1 MFRSGAPVQPPS
13 PGPSEVSLSF
23 GFVALLVIVVAA
35 VAAAIGAGVV
45 WALNRR
51 TSRRA
56 EMTRLDVFRAQML
69 RAPQTAPAAPAPA
82 TAPRDAPLI
91 FVSYSRQDGQTVDQL
106 VQVIEQAGYTV
117 WIDRQSTGSQRFA
130 APIVK
135 AIRMSKLVAL
145 MCSRHAFES
154 DHVIREVYVA
164 GECKKPFIAFQLD
177 PANFPDD
184 VLYFVSGFPRV
195 PDHGV
200 GCAAIA
206 HGDRGDSLWS
216 RAFPQT
222 VDGESGALCLERGGT
237 AGQRAGRSSVPNP
250 GTWNVEQPLDWPIGA
265 IFGLNLPNCGTA
277 AISGA
282 IGNLPSPYSKFTP
295 QPDRR

>member
-56 EMTRLDVFRAQML
+56 EMTRLEFLARSDAARS
-69 RAPQTAPAAPAPA
+69 QTAPAAPAPA

-195 PDHGV
+195 PITALDVQQLHTEIAETRCGLERFHRLSTV
-200 GCAAIA
+200 KAALSA
-206 HGDRGDSLWS
+206 WSAAGQRDSE
-216 RAFPQT
+216 RAVPAFQT
-222 VDGESGALCLERGGT
+222 LHLERGT
-237 AGQRAGRSSVPNP
+237 ADGPADRG
-250 GTWNVEQPLDWPIGA
+250 
-265 IFGLNLPNCGTA
+265 GLRPEFAQLRRDSCY
-277 AISGA
+277 IGA
-282 IGNLPSPYSKFTP
+282 IGNLPSTLF
-295 QPDRR
+295 

>member
-1 MFRSGAPVQPPS
+1 MPPPMAASRGGRFVAVLALLVFGVAGGGVLSTFMFRSGAPVQPPS

-56 EMTRLDVFRAQML
+56 EITRLDLARSDAVRS
-69 RAPQTAPAAPAPA
+69 QTAPAAPAPA
-82 TAPRDAPLI
+82 TAPRNAPLI

-195 PDHGV
+195 PITALDV
-200 GCAAIA
+200 QQLRTEIA
-206 HGDRGDSLWS
+206 RL
-216 RAFPQT
+216 
-222 VDGESGALCLERGGT
+222 V
-237 AGQRAGRSSVPNP
+237 V
-250 GTWNVEQPLDWPIGA
+250 V
-265 IFGLNLPNCGTA
+265 
-277 AISGA
+277 
-282 IGNLPSPYSKFTP
+282 
-295 QPDRR
+295 